1 MKPKLLTLRQQVG
14 IFNTADP
21 IAVMREYVS
30 FSKDVLF
37 VAQRRLITN
46 SLEQFAEDEENATES
61 RKQLFQNLSEED
73 AGIIYFKLEGHI
85 YPEVLIKMLDTFP
98 KEVSKELLLEYAK
111 YCPLKEE
118 VMIRAISVLG
128 NDAREIILK
137 MQYIRIEVFNKI
149 FRVFGK
155 EELKKILVN
164 LASIDLDMDDA
175 IEAKIIRIYSGEDLK
190 EILKAFIANDVPMH
204 GNLISKIFDVCSTK
218 EEIEELLNQAIAN
231 DMDIWYET
239 LDRIIE
245 YFPKDEAKRYLD
257 TFFEETSPGRCEY
270 RNDEKEE
277 YYKRLFSDEDDEEF

>member
-21 IAVMREYVS
+21 VAVMREYVS

-37 VAQRRLITN
+37 VAQRRLITD

-98 KEVSKELLLEYAK
+98 KEVSKELLFEYAK

-190 EILKAFIANDVPMH
+190 EILKAFIAGSVPMC
-204 GNLISKIFDVCSTK
+204 GELFSKIFDVFSSG
-218 EEIEELLNQAIAN
+218 EEIEELLQQALDN

-239 LDRIIE
+239 LDKIVK
-245 YFPKDEAKRYLD
+245 YFPPEKAKKYLD
-257 TFFEETSPGRCEY
+257 TFFEETSPGRSFYED
-270 RNDEKEE
+270 RKK
-277 YYKRLFSDEDDEEF
+277 YYKALKNKKGRR

>member
-21 IAVMREYVS
+21 VAVMREYVS

-37 VAQRRLITN
+37 VAQRRLVTD

-61 RKQLFQNLSEED
+61 RKQLFQNLSKED

-98 KEVSKELLLEYAK
+98 KEVSKELLFEYAK

-155 EELKKILVN
+155 EELKDILVN
-164 LASIDLDMDDA
+164 LAGNNLDMDDA
-175 IEAKIIRIYSGEDLK
+175 IEAKIIRLYDGEDLK

-245 YFPKDEAKRYLD
+245 YFPKDEAKKYLD